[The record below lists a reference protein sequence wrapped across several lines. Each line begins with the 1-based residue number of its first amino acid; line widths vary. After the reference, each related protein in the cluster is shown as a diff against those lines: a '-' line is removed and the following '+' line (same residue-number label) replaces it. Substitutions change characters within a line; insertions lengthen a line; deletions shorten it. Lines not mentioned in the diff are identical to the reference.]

1 MESMATP
8 HRAKTHSVRI
18 RNVSFRCEP
27 GSRREQILQA
37 LQKQDR
43 PGWDLTPLVAGLLS
57 SGFFMLG
64 GIVGWLI

>member
-1 MESMATP
+1 MEPMATLN
-8 HRAKTHSVRI
+8 RVKTNSVRI
-18 RNVSFRCEP
+18 REVSFRCEP

-43 PGWDLTPLVAGLLS
+43 RGWDLTPLVAGLLS

-64 GIVGWLI
+64 GVVGWLI